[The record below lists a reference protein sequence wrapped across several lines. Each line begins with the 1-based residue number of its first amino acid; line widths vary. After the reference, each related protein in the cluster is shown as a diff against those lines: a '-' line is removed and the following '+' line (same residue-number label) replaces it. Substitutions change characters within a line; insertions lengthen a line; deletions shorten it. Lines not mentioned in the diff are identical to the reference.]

1 MLDFMKISTRE
12 TKGGIEVY
20 PKFVIRSSDDLMI
33 RGSDFY
39 AIWDEEKKLWSTNE
53 VDALE
58 MIDKEIR
65 KEVDRINEKRV
76 EGEKKAYGAWMW
88 DSDNKMIDRFHHLV
102 KKQLRDNSHPLDA
115 KLIFS
120 NMETTKK
127 DYASKKL
134 PYPLEACP
142 TPAWDELIGTLYFP
156 TERHKIEWAIGAIVS
171 GESKDIQKF
180 LVMYGP
186 PGSGKSTIIN
196 IIQDLFTGY
205 WQPFD
210 SKVLGSANAA
220 FALEAFLSNPLVAI
234 QHDGNLSRIEDNT
247 RLNSLISH
255 ETMVM
260 NEKFRTS
267 YSIRFNSFLIMAT
280 NAPVKITDSKS
291 GLIRRLIDVSP
302 SGKKIKRSRYDDL
315 MNTVKFELGGI
326 ASKCLDIFNEDP
338 RCYDDYIPTT
348 MIGASNDFYNFILDS
363 YDIFKRDNKTTLKAA
378 YEMYKVYCDEARVP
392 YPYPM
397 RIFKEELKSYFKKY
411 EERSDEVSATGQT
424 VMNLYSGFIADKF
437 VTLDSKEKVEK
448 PREKKSDSW
457 IKFGASLSLLD
468 VMLADCFAQYANSKG
483 TPKVKWSEVESKV
496 KDIDTRKLHYILMND
511 PHHIV
516 IDFDLKNENGE
527 KDLKLNI
534 EAASKWP
541 KTYCE
546 LSQGG
551 QGLHLHYIY
560 TGNPEDLSRVYDDNI
575 EIKVFTG
582 NSSLRR
588 RLSDCN
594 DIPVAK
600 ISSGLPLK
608 EENKKVIDFEGF
620 KNEKAI
626 RTYIKRNMLKE
637 YVPSTK
643 QSISFIFDALNKMYE
658 SGIEYDVSDM
668 AQQVITFAGRSSNNA
683 AYCLGLCDKMKWKSE
698 TLSENFEKYDSD
710 TIVFFDVEVFPNLF
724 VVVYKAQGKNPVQL
738 INPTPADISELM
750 KFKLVGFNCKKFDN
764 HIIHARLLGE
774 SNYQLFK
781 RSSALVSD
789 EDSESK
795 PYIAAAYNDSYT
807 DIWDFAVNKQGLKKW
822 EIALGIHHEEL
833 GLPWDQDVPEELW
846 PKVAEYCTYDVLAT
860 EAVFEHLKDEFI
872 AREILAAI
880 SGGTVNDSTNKLSA
894 KFIFGNNRKPQSHFR
909 YRNLAEPIF
918 DIPDDMREFLTTN
931 FPEMMAEPHGKAKSI
946 LPYFPGYKFDI
957 TKPKRE
963 RSTYKGY
970 TVGEGGF
977 VMAVPG
983 MYEDT
988 WSLDSA
994 SHHPVSVSTEY
1005 LLGDYT
1011 PRFYDILKARIA
1023 IKHKDFDTAKRMFDG
1038 KMEPFLGP
1046 NSDIK
1051 SLSTALKRVVNAA
1064 YGLTAQE
1071 EKDNYISS
1079 FRDPRNVDNI
1089 VAKRGALFMIDL
1101 LEAITKQGG
1110 FVAHCKTDSQKLVA
1124 PSKELIEFVFKFAKR
1139 YGYSFEV
1146 EHHFEKI
1153 CLVNDA
1159 VYIAKLA
1166 EDDEE
1171 WIGACKKAE
1180 AKNKPIPTR
1189 WTATGTQ
1196 FQVPYVFKT
1205 LFSKEQIIFDDC
1217 CETKSVTGKS
1227 DIYLDLNE
1235 GLPENEHNYIFVGK
1249 VGQFTPV
1256 KDGNGGGILVR
1267 TKELPD
1273 GTVKYDSV
1281 NGSKGYRWLESES
1294 IRSMKL
1300 DNPRNIVDESYYI
1313 SKVDDAV
1320 KTISKFGDIEWFC
1333 S

>member
-20 PKFVIRSSDDLMI
+20 PKFIIRSSDDLMI

-134 PYPLEACP
+134 PYPLEPCP

-397 RIFKEELKSYFKKY
+397 RIFKEELKSYFKNY
-411 EERSDEVSATGQT
+411 EERSDEISATGQT

-437 VTLDSKEKVEK
+437 VTLDTKAEK

-496 KDIDTRKLHYILMND
+496 KDIDTRKLHYILMDD

-643 QSISFIFDALNKMYE
+643 QSISFIFDALEKAYE
-658 SGIEYDVSDM
+658 SGIDYDVSDM
-668 AQQVITFAGRSSNNA
+668 ASQIISFAGKSSNNA
-683 AYCLGLCDKMKWKSE
+683 ALCLSLCDKMKWKSE
-698 TLSENFEKYDSD
+698 VLSENFEKYDSD
-710 TIVFFDVEVFPNLF
+710 TLVFYDVEVFPNLF

-738 INPTPADISELM
+738 INPTPADITELM
-750 KFKLVGFNCKKFDN
+750 KFKLIGFNNRKYDN
-764 HIIHARLLGE
+764 HIIYARMLGE
-774 SNYQLFK
+774 SNQELYR
-781 RSSALVSD
+781 RSSLLT
-789 EDSESK
+789 SK
-795 PYIAAAYNDSYT
+795 DGGNAGYIRKAFNISYT
-807 DIWDFAVNKQGLKKW
+807 DIWDFASNKQGLKKW
-822 EIALGIHHEEL
+822 EIDLGIHHQEL
-833 GLPWDQDVPEELW
+833 GLPWDQEVPEDKWKL
-846 PKVAEYCTYDVLAT
+846 VAEYCVNDVVAT
-860 EAVFEHLKDEFI
+860 EAVFEHLKDAFL
-872 AREILAAI
+872 AREILADLA
-880 SGGTVNDSTNKLSA
+880 SGTVNDTTNSLSTRLIFGTNK
-894 KFIFGNNRKPQSHFR
+894 NPQSNFY
-909 YRNLAEPIF
+909 YRNLAEPVF
-918 DIPDDMREFLTTN
+918 ELTDEMAEFLKKN
-931 FPEMMAEPHGKAKSI
+931 FPEMMSKKHGKAKSL
-946 LPYFPGYKFDI
+946 LPYFPGYEFDL
-957 TKPKRE
+957 TKPRSE
-963 RSTYKGY
+963 RSSYKGY
-970 TVGEGGF
+970 FAGEGGF
-977 VMAVPG
+977 VWAKPG
-983 MYEDT
+983 IYSSVITFDV
-988 WSLDSA
+988 A
-994 SHHPVSVSTEY
+994 SMHPHSITSEY
-1005 LLGDYT
+1005 LFGRYT
-1011 PRFYDILKARIA
+1011 DIFNDLMEARIA
-1023 IKHKDFDTAKRMFDG
+1023 IKHKDYERAGQMFNGKLAKYLTADSNP
-1038 KMEPFLGP
+1038 KM
-1046 NSDIK
+1046 
-1051 SLSTALKRVVNAA
+1051 LSNALKIVINSV
-1064 YGLTAQE
+1064 YGLTAQT
-1071 EKDNYISS
+1071 EKGDYKNA
-1079 FRDPRNVDNI
+1079 FRDTRNKDNI

-1101 LEAITKQGG
+1101 LTEVLDRGG
-1110 FVAHCKTDSQKLVA
+1110 EVIHIKTDSIKVVN
-1124 PSKELIEFVFKFAKR
+1124 PSPELQDYILNFGKS
-1139 YGYSFEV
+1139 YGYTFEI
-1146 EHHFEKI
+1146 EHKFEKI
-1153 CLVNDA
+1153 FLANDA
-1159 VYIAKLA
+1159 VYIAKCA
-1166 EDDEE
+1166 EDDEDLP
-1171 WIGACKKAE
+1171 GQ
-1180 AKNKPIPTR
+1180 

-1196 FQVPYVFKT
+1196 FAVPYVFKT
-1205 LFSKEQIIFDDC
+1205 LFSKEPIIFEDY
-1217 CETKSVTGKS
+1217 CETKSVAGNAA
-1227 DIYLDLNE
+1227 IYLDLNE
-1235 GLPENEHNYIFVGK
+1235 GLPEGEHNYIFVGR
-1249 VGQFTPV
+1249 VGQFTPMKAGV
-1256 KDGNGGGILVR
+1256 GGG
-1267 TKELPD
+1267 ELMRVD
-1273 GTVKYDSV
+1273 GDKYSAAT
-1281 NGSKGYRWLESES
+1281 GTKGYHWLESETVKQLGLQDS
-1294 IRSMKL
+1294 
-1300 DNPRNIVDESYYI
+1300 VDISYYRRL
-1313 SKVDDAV
+1313 VDDAV
-1320 KTISKFGDIEWFC
+1320 DSIAKYGDVEWFC

>member
-20 PKFVIRSSDDLMI
+20 PKFIIRSSDDLMI

-326 ASKCLDIFNEDP
+326 ACKCLDIFKEDP

-424 VMNLYSGFIADKF
+424 IMNLYSGFIADKF
-437 VTLDSKEKVEK
+437 ITLDTKTEK
-448 PREKKSDSW
+448 PHEKKSDSW

-496 KDIDTRKLHYILMND
+496 SDIDTRKLHYILMND
-511 PHHIV
+511 PHHIA

-643 QSISFIFDALNKMYE
+643 QSVSFIFDALNKMYE

-724 VVVYKAQGKNPVQL
+724 VVVYKAQGKNPISL
-738 INPTPADISELM
+738 INPTPADIAELM
-750 KFKLVGFNCKKFDN
+750 KFKLVGYNNRKFDN
-764 HIIHARLLGE
+764 HILYARMLGDSE
-774 SNYQLFK
+774 YALYK
-781 RSSALVSD
+781 RSRRIIINDDKEA
-789 EDSESK
+789 
-795 PYIAAAYNDSYT
+795 YIGKAWNISYT
-807 DIWDFAVNKQGLKKW
+807 DILDFAAKKQSLKKW
-822 EIALGIHHEEL
+822 EIELGIHHQEL
-833 GLPWDQDVPEELW
+833 GLPWDQEVPENLW
-846 PKVAEYCTYDVLAT
+846 PKVAEYCTNDVVST
-860 EAVFEHLKDEFI
+860 EAVFNHLQGDFI
-872 AREILAAI
+872 ARKILAELA
-880 SGGTVNDSTNKLSA
+880 GGTANDSTNKLTG
-894 KFIFGNNRKPQSHFR
+894 KLIFGSDKRPQSKFQ
-909 YRNLAEPIF
+909 YRNLAEPVYELQE
-918 DIPDDMREFLTTN
+918 DMEKFLRKN
-931 FPEMMAEPHGKAKSI
+931 FPKMMAQKHGEAGSL
-946 LPYFPGYKFDI
+946 LPYFPGYEFTYVTLANGNK
-957 TKPKRE
+957 KEK
-963 RSTYKGY
+963 STYRGY
-970 TVGEGGF
+970 ELGEGGL
-977 VMAVPG
+977 VWAKLG
-983 MYEDT
+983 MYENAWTFDVE
-988 WSLDSA
+988 SE
-994 SHHPVSVSTEY
+994 HPSSVCAEY
-1005 LLGDYT
+1005 LFGPYT
-1011 PRFYDILKARIA
+1011 ENFYDILQSRLA
-1023 IKHKDFDTAKRMFDG
+1023 IKHEDYESAKNMFG
-1038 KMEPFLGP
+1038 GRLAPFLGEGADP
-1046 NSDIK
+1046 KGISSAEKI
-1051 SLSTALKRVVNAA
+1051 AINAC
-1064 YGLTAQE
+1064 YGLTAQK
-1071 EKDNYISS
+1071 EKGDYQNI
-1079 FRDPRNVDNI
+1079 FRDKRNVDNI
-1089 VAKRGALFMIDL
+1089 VAKRGSLFMADL
-1101 LEAITKQGG
+1101 LEALLERGDEPFST
-1110 FVAHCKTDSQKLVA
+1110 KTDSVKVVNPSEETQKF
-1124 PSKELIEFVFKFAKR
+1124 IFEFGQR
-1139 YGYSFEV
+1139 YGYKFEI
-1146 EHHFEKI
+1146 EHKFEKI
-1153 CLVNDA
+1153 CLVNKSVFVAKMA
-1159 VYIAKLA
+1159 V
-1166 EDDEE
+1166 DDSD
-1171 WIGACKKAE
+1171 WLKSCKKAA
-1180 AKNKPIPTR
+1180 AKGKPEPTR
-1189 WTATGTQ
+1189 WTATGKQ

-1205 LFSKEQIIFDDC
+1205 LFSKEPLVFDDF
-1217 CETKSVTGKS
+1217 CETKEVK
-1227 DIYLDLNE
+1227 DPAALYLDLNE
-1235 GLPENEHNYIFVGK
+1235 GLNEGEHNYQFIGK

-1256 KDGNGGGILVR
+1256 LPGHGGGSLLVKR
-1267 TKELPD
+1267 DEN
-1273 GTVKYDSV
+1273 KYD
-1281 NGSKGYRWLESES
+1281 NAQDTRGYLWLESEKLRDMDPEYVNS
-1294 IRSMKL
+1294 IIDRT
-1300 DNPRNIVDESYYI
+1300 YYKK
-1313 SKVDDAV
+1313 KVDDAADA
-1320 KTISKFGDIEWFC
+1320 ISKYCDIEWFC